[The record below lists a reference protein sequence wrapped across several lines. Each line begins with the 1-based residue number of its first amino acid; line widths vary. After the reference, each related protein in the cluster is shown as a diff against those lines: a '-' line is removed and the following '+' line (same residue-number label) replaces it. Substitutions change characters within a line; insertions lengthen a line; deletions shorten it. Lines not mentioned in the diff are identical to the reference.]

1 MILVMLACKGFEPG
15 LVATHGSGEYKYHP
29 GLNTTE
35 KAFCAQTGFHC
46 AENPL
51 ECFNW
56 YPWDGKNEFWLVE
69 PKGDIDDDGKKISC
83 TELFLVA
90 RLNEMRFLRFVQAYL
105 LGHPECEENWTHK
118 SSGPIHVYKGK
129 NVSAAGKQGDYIL
142 FINMFMK
149 GMAASTIIH
158 IDGKKYMPG
167 TMYTIDRDGKVYEKE

>member
-1 MILVMLACKGFEPG
+1 MLACKGFEPG
-15 LVATHGSGEYKYHP
+15 LVATHGSSEYKYHP

-35 KAFCAQTGFHC
+35 KAFCAKTGFHC

>member
-1 MILVMLACKGFEPG
+1 MVMLACKGFEPG

-69 PKGDIDDDGKKISC
+69 PKGDIDDDGKNI
-83 TELFLVA
+83 
-90 RLNEMRFLRFVQAYL
+90 
-105 LGHPECEENWTHK
+105 
-118 SSGPIHVYKGK
+118 
-129 NVSAAGKQGDYIL
+129 SAAGKLGDYIL

-158 IDGKKYMPG
+158 IDGKKYMPD

>member
-1 MILVMLACKGFEPG
+1 MLACKGFEPG

-129 NVSAAGKQGDYIL
+129 NVSAAGKQGDYIGEGIRAL
-142 FINMFMK
+142 LNSSLSPMK
-149 GMAASTIIH
+149 IENEGFTALVLPVRMKNRA
-158 IDGKKYMPG
+158 
-167 TMYTIDRDGKVYEKE
+167 

>member
-1 MILVMLACKGFEPG
+1 
-15 LVATHGSGEYKYHP
+15 
-29 GLNTTE
+29 
-35 KAFCAQTGFHC
+35 
-46 AENPL
+46 
-51 ECFNW
+51 
-56 YPWDGKNEFWLVE
+56 
-69 PKGDIDDDGKKISC
+69 
-83 TELFLVA
+83 
-90 RLNEMRFLRFVQAYL
+90 MRFLRFVQAYL